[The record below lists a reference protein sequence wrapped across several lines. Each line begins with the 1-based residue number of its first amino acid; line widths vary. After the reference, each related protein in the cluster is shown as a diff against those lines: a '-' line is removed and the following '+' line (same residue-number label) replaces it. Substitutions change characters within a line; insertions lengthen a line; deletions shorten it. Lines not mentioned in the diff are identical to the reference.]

1 MGKPTGFLE
10 FGREL
15 PKKIDPK
22 ERIKNN
28 KEFVLNAEFGNKIN
42 QQASRCMDC
51 GVPFCHN
58 GCPIGNIIPEFN
70 DAVYRESWEEAWHI
84 LSSTNNFPEFTGRV
98 CPAPCESACVLG
110 INQDPIT
117 ICNIE
122 KTIVERAYQDGY
134 AKPKTPR
141 TRTGKSIAIIGSGP
155 AGLAAAEQLNSAGHT
170 VTVFERDEKVGG
182 LLRFGIPDFKLSM
195 DVIDRKINLMAEAGV
210 KFEVNAHVGVDIN
223 AQQLRQE
230 FDAVLLTGGSTVPRN
245 LPIPGRELS
254 GVYFA
259 MQFLAQN
266 NRRANNMDLKTD
278 EIHAKGKHVVVIGGG
293 DTGSDCVG
301 TSNRH
306 GAASITQVE
315 IMPMPADKRPANMPW
330 PQYPMILRTSTSHE
344 EGCERHWNILTKE
357 FIGNANGEVT
367 GLRIADIVWKE
378 AAAGERPSFEEVAGS
393 ERVIPCDMAFL
404 AMGFLHPEPHGVLA
418 QLNIKLDERGNVA
431 TQHFATNQKG
441 VFAAGDMRTGQ
452 SLVVRCINEGRE
464 SARAVD
470 EYLMGNTH
478 LEAKADS
485 LMLSA

>member
-278 EIHAKGKHVVVIGGG
+278 EIHAKGK
-293 DTGSDCVG
+293 
-301 TSNRH
+301 
-306 GAASITQVE
+306 
-315 IMPMPADKRPANMPW
+315 
-330 PQYPMILRTSTSHE
+330 
-344 EGCERHWNILTKE
+344 
-357 FIGNANGEVT
+357 
-367 GLRIADIVWKE
+367 
-378 AAAGERPSFEEVAGS
+378 
-393 ERVIPCDMAFL
+393 
-404 AMGFLHPEPHGVLA
+404 
-418 QLNIKLDERGNVA
+418 
-431 TQHFATNQKG
+431 
-441 VFAAGDMRTGQ
+441 
-452 SLVVRCINEGRE
+452 
-464 SARAVD
+464 
-470 EYLMGNTH
+470 
-478 LEAKADS
+478 
-485 LMLSA
+485 

>member
-357 FIGNANGEVT
+357 FIGNDNGEVT

-418 QLNIKLDERGNVA
+418 QLDIKLDERGNVA
-431 TQHFATNQKG
+431 TQNFATNQKG

>member
-10 FGREL
+10 HGREL
-15 PKKIDPK
+15 PKKIAPA

-28 KEFVLNAEFGNKIN
+28 KEFVLNEEFGSKIN
-42 QQASRCMDC
+42 TQASRCMDC

-70 DAVYRESWEEAWHI
+70 DAVYRDSWEEAWNI

-122 KTIVERAYQDGY
+122 KTIVETAYREGY

-141 TRTGKSIAIIGSGP
+141 SRTGKKIAIIGSGP

-170 VTVFERDEKVGG
+170 VTVYERDEKVGG

-195 DVIDRKINLMAEAGV
+195 EVIDRKINLMAEAGV
-210 KFEVNAHVGVDIN
+210 QFEVNAHVGVDIN

-230 FDAVLLTGGSTVPRN
+230 YDAVLLTGGSTVPRN
-245 LPIPGRELS
+245 LPIPGRELN

-266 NRRANNMDLKTD
+266 NRRANGMDLKTE

-357 FIGNANGEVT
+357 FIGNDKGEVT
-367 GLRIADIVWKE
+367 GLRVADIVWNDS
-378 AAAGERPSFEEVAGS
+378 RNFTEVAGS

-418 QLNIKLDERGNVA
+418 QLDIALDERGNVA
-431 TQHFATNQKG
+431 TKDFATNQEG
-441 VFAAGDMRTGQ
+441 VFAAGDMRIGQ

-464 SARAVD
+464 CARSID
-470 EYLMGNTH
+470 EYLMGNTN

>member
-10 FGREL
+10 HGREL
-15 PKKIDPK
+15 PKKIAPA

-28 KEFVLNAEFGNKIN
+28 KEFVLNEEFGNKIN
-42 QQASRCMDC
+42 TQASRCMDC

-70 DAVYRESWEEAWHI
+70 DAVYRDSWEEAWNI

-122 KTIVERAYQDGY
+122 KTIVETAYREGY

-141 TRTGKSIAIIGSGP
+141 SRTGKKIAIIGSGP
-155 AGLAAAEQLNSAGHT
+155 SGLAAAEQLNSAGHT
-170 VTVFERDEKVGG
+170 VTVYERDEKVGG

-195 DVIDRKINLMAEAGV
+195 EVIDRKINLMAEAGV
-210 KFEVNAHVGVDIN
+210 QFEVNAHVGVDIN

-230 FDAVLLTGGSTVPRN
+230 YDAVLLTGGSTVPRN
-245 LPIPGRELS
+245 LPIPGRELN

-266 NRRANNMDLKTD
+266 NRRANGMDLKTE

-357 FIGNANGEVT
+357 FIGNDKGEVT
-367 GLRIADIVWKE
+367 GLRIADIVWNDS
-378 AAAGERPSFEEVAGS
+378 RNFTEVAGS

-418 QLNIKLDERGNVA
+418 QLDIALDERGNVA
-431 TQHFATNQKG
+431 TKDFATNQEG

-464 SARAVD
+464 CARSID
-470 EYLMGNTH
+470 QYLMGNTN

-485 LMLSA
+485 LMISA

>member
-245 LPIPGRELS
+245 LPIPGRELN

-357 FIGNANGEVT
+357 FIGNDKGEVT

-418 QLNIKLDERGNVA
+418 QLDIKLDERGNVA
-431 TQHFATNQKG
+431 TQNFATNQKG